1 MQTNVRRWRR
11 RPVTPPIRRAAAYLN
26 HRLQPSGVP
35 PVEPGRSCDLK
46 ALLMARIY
54 LETTIISFYH
64 NVRTEPEMVARQN
77 WTRRWLDAELVGSDE
92 LVSSLAVQ
100 AELEAGEFPKQREM
114 LELLGRFPLLDLN
127 EAVAEA
133 VDAYIARQVMPNDP
147 AGDALHLAA
156 ASFHRCD
163 FLVTWNCRHIA
174 NANKFGHI
182 RRVNGILGLGNPAL
196 VTPLELLGEETIDG
210 QLQ

>member
-1 MQTNVRRWRR
+1 M
-11 RPVTPPIRRAAAYLN
+11 RAVSKWMV
-26 HRLQPSGVP
+26 HGPGTVP
-35 PVEPGRSCDLK
+35 PVVLPCDLK